1 MPPYAA
7 LCRLKAALM
16 PPKGCLN
23 AAQTLPKCCLNKL
36 RKAACVNIMFNGHLF
51 DNSTLIY
58 KYFILDNF
66 VIVYNQTGVSTYI
79 LSFRRILWED
89 VLLSEFLLT
98 RKTIY
103 PFTNQ
108 NMVMTGDG
116 KHNKFSFMPWS
127 SKAC

>member
-1 MPPYAA
+1 
-7 LCRLKAALM
+7 
-16 PPKGCLN
+16 
-23 AAQTLPKCCLNKL
+23 
-36 RKAACVNIMFNGHLF
+36 MFNGHLF

-66 VIVYNQTGVSTYI
+66 VIVYNQTGMSTYI

-89 VLLSEFLLT
+89 VLLSEFILT
-98 RKTIY
+98 RETIY
-103 PFTNQ
+103 PFTIQ
-108 NMVMTGDG
+108 NMVMTGDDG